1 MDDSDFLVAVVLI
14 TFVLFKK
21 EQDLV
26 FSVKL
31 HFKKKL
37 VKEGFFPK
45 MFWHKTRLRS
55 KVFSLESLW
64 FKRFWF
70 GWFTPKTKLD
80 LFGQK
85 NLGLK
90 IF

>member
-14 TFVLFKK
+14 IFVLFKI

-37 VKEGFFPK
+37 VKEGVFPQNV
-45 MFWHKTRLRS
+45 LA
-55 KVFSLESLW
+55 
-64 FKRFWF
+64 
-70 GWFTPKTKLD
+70 
-80 LFGQK
+80 
-85 NLGLK
+85 
-90 IF
+90 

>member
-14 TFVLFKK
+14 TFVKI

-37 VKEGFFPK
+37 VKEGVFPQNV
-45 MFWHKTRLRS
+45 LA
-55 KVFSLESLW
+55 
-64 FKRFWF
+64 
-70 GWFTPKTKLD
+70 
-80 LFGQK
+80 
-85 NLGLK
+85 
-90 IF
+90 

>member
-14 TFVLFKK
+14 TFVLFKI

-37 VKEGFFPK
+37 VKEG
-45 MFWHKTRLRS
+45 
-55 KVFSLESLW
+55 VFSPKCFGIKKYGLLVPAFFLVRGEGKEDSLW
-64 FKRFWF
+64 
-70 GWFTPKTKLD
+70 TPST
-80 LFGQK
+80 FR
-85 NLGLK
+85 
-90 IF
+90 